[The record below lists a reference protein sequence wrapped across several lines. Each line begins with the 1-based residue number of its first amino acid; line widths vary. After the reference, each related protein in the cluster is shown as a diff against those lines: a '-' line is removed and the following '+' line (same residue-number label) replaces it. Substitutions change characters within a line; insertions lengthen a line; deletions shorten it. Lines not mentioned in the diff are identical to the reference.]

1 MIWGGLVFTVVF
13 STREKNMKD
22 DNKKY
27 GDSDDDRY
35 YYSHYEDKD
44 YYSENDGF
52 GRARFKIDLVIFIVF
67 AIFLILLEFMD

>member
-1 MIWGGLVFTVVF
+1 
-13 STREKNMKD
+13 MKD

-52 GRARFKIDLVIFIVF
+52 GRARFKIDLVYSSIRVIPR
-67 AIFLILLEFMD
+67 LWGY

>member
-1 MIWGGLVFTVVF
+1 
-13 STREKNMKD
+13 MKD

-35 YYSHYEDKD
+35 YYSYYEDKD